1 MKVLVVLAC
10 VLAVAVTPC
19 WAAAAAAAQL
29 PSMPLV
35 PGLQTA
41 AGPQGALLGRGYD
54 PIYMQVTML

>member
-19 WAAAAAAAQL
+19 WAAAAAQL